1 MATPMVEQLRFAR
14 SEFVRSLD
22 GVSAEE
28 GRRRFEPMNS
38 LSWIVGHLANHEQT
52 FWLERRGEPILVP
65 GLHELV
71 GWGQPAST
79 PPLDEM
85 WSAWRAITAAVDLYL
100 DSLTAGDL
108 ETFMVVDGKPRTESI
123 GTMCHRTIYHYWFHN
138 GEAQAIRQLLGHT
151 NLPQFVGAIGKEAPY
166 RPE

>member
-1 MATPMVEQLRFAR
+1 MTHPLVEQLRFTR
-14 SEFVRSLD
+14 SEFARSLE
-22 GVSAEE
+22 GVSDDE
-28 GRRRFEPMNS
+28 GFRRFGSINS
-38 LSWIVGHLANHEQT
+38 LGWIVGHLANHEQT

-79 PPLDEM
+79 PPLAEM
-85 WSAWRAITAAVDLYL
+85 WSAWHAITAAIDPYL
-100 DSLTAGDL
+100 DSLTAADL
-108 ETFMVVDGKPRTESI
+108 QTFLMVNGKPRTESI
-123 GTMCHRTIYHYWFHN
+123 GTMLHRTVYHYWFHN

-151 NLPQFVGAIGKEAPY
+151 NLPQFVGKIGEQAPY